1 MISNILPHNDY
12 NLVLGLAVLLLTG
25 LAFGKL
31 SKKLHIPNV
40 TGYLLGGF
48 LIGPGFFS
56 LFFPNYTGVVSTE
69 YVESLKIIA
78 DIELAFIAFTV
89 GTEFRFEYLKR
100 LGPAPVVIA
109 IFESLFAVIFITLG
123 LLLFGFPLYIALAFG
138 AVGGATAP
146 AATVMVIRQYKAK
159 GPLTEMIYSVVALD
173 DASGLI
179 FFGLATAIIHVL
191 IGQDVQPLWLVI
203 LLPILEILGALVSG
217 LLFGAMLVTLT
228 NWFTGRGNRIS
239 IVIAVLFLMIALSRF
254 ITGTYAFELSSLLMA
269 MFAGA
274 YFTNRSKHVET
285 IMPLVERITPPLIIL
300 FFVLSGA
307 DIQLEAF
314 SATAVLI
321 LIIYLVFRVAGK
333 LAGTYFGSQ
342 TVKVDP
348 KVKKYLG
355 FGLLPQGGIALGL
368 SILMLDIL
376 PADIGLTYNGQLL
389 RVVIIAAVFVSEFF
403 GPILLKIALL
413 KSKEATVTK

>member
-1 MISNILPHNDY
+1 MISHILPHNDY

-191 IGQDVQPLWLVI
+191 IGQNVQPLWLVI

-217 LLFGAMLVTLT
+217 LLFGAILVTLT

-342 TVKVDP
+342 IVKVDP

-389 RVVIIAAVFVSEFF
+389 RIVIIAAVFVSEFF